1 MIHPESIPVFS
12 WRDGFIA
19 LKGGGKAGAAGI
31 AHLPADFRNGIG
43 GSFQQPLCLADA
55 CFVDIINQLDS
66 RAALKHMGQI
76 GRADPEAVTD
86 HGCAEIGIAGLGMNI
101 IRDLGDVF
109 SNVEAEGVI
118 VIVQLLKAGMDQR
131 NPLLK
136 TFGIF
141 DALGLAVDFGAADV
155 SGVPRH
161 VQYNQ
166 HPFNP
171 NCHAGKKR
179 ELQVQG

>member
-76 GRADPEAVTD
+76 GRADSEAVTD

-131 NPLLK
+131 NPLLLK
-136 TFGIF
+136 LNFRAGIWVHHKRRIADDVIF
-141 DALGLAVDFGAADV
+141 RHHEILRTQGKGHGGVNELGICLAEV
-155 SGVPRH
+155 
-161 VQYNQ
+161 
-166 HPFNP
+166 
-171 NCHAGKKR
+171 
-179 ELQVQG
+179 